1 MHNRSNKSLNTDK
14 EEEVASI
21 EAQFEYVNKLLKWSI
36 LDLEKFINT
45 LRARISAEEV
55 YVLALAKII
64 KNNTNAITTTTTT
77 TMNSSNN
84 NNSNNN
90 NNAPPMS
97 SSFFGD
103 YTTLYQLSTSH
114 YESSIE
120 KKIEIR
126 KEFINC
132 LKYQTEILVKLK
144 DHHEQRR
151 KRVKTVLNEKNAN
164 YLNYRTRDIVKLH
177 KNYFNKCSEYVSLQ
191 QQVLISSHD
200 EKSSSNEQLLP
211 PSVARVSSDEP
222 LVLGRV
228 SSESARTT
236 ATESLSSSPHNKK
249 NGMSGFIT
257 QMRSQLANAAAAGD
271 PSRLTARL
279 AKLKKEVHDADQE
292 YRQGIRTLES
302 LRRFQVETAA
312 HAIRHVEAVLLDKSD
327 AIRAA
332 ILTIS
337 KQEQEALAN
346 ESSLTKDTLNMLDQ
360 MDGKK
365 DLERFMI
372 EYEKLGFVKPKP
384 VCYENYYY
392 GQCKELLFG
401 SRLNDYAKE
410 HNRTVPLIVTKCIE
424 RVELLGGLEKEG
436 IYRVSGRQS
445 NIDLLKSEFEKD
457 EELVEL
463 VDSKYDVFTIA
474 SVLKLYLR
482 ELKDPLFDF
491 PMNDRVT
498 YSKLENYNDR
508 KSILE
513 KSISSL
519 SQAERDTLKTLITH
533 LAKVEEKS
541 NLNKMTIKN
550 LSLMFTPAIFHDH
563 NQAENNGDWYADKV
577 LEDLIKNYKTL
588 NF

>member
-77 TMNSSNN
+77 TTSM

-90 NNAPPMS
+90 ILSMT

-103 YTTLYQLSTSH
+103 YTTLYQQSTSH

-151 KRVKTVLNEKNAN
+151 KRVKAVLNEKNAN

-200 EKSSSNEQLLP
+200 EKSSPNEQLLP
-211 PSVARVSSDEP
+211 PSVARASSDEP

-279 AKLKKEVHDADQE
+279 AKLKKEVHDA
-292 YRQGIRTLES
+292 
-302 LRRFQVETAA
+302 
-312 HAIRHVEAVLLDKSD
+312 
-327 AIRAA
+327 
-332 ILTIS
+332 
-337 KQEQEALAN
+337 
-346 ESSLTKDTLNMLDQ
+346 
-360 MDGKK
+360 GK
-365 DLERFMI
+365 
-372 EYEKLGFVKPKP
+372 
-384 VCYENYYY
+384 
-392 GQCKELLFG
+392 
-401 SRLNDYAKE
+401 
-410 HNRTVPLIVTKCIE
+410 
-424 RVELLGGLEKEG
+424 
-436 IYRVSGRQS
+436 
-445 NIDLLKSEFEKD
+445 
-457 EELVEL
+457 
-463 VDSKYDVFTIA
+463 
-474 SVLKLYLR
+474 
-482 ELKDPLFDF
+482 
-491 PMNDRVT
+491 
-498 YSKLENYNDR
+498 
-508 KSILE
+508 
-513 KSISSL
+513 
-519 SQAERDTLKTLITH
+519 
-533 LAKVEEKS
+533 
-541 NLNKMTIKN
+541 
-550 LSLMFTPAIFHDH
+550 
-563 NQAENNGDWYADKV
+563 
-577 LEDLIKNYKTL
+577 
-588 NF
+588 